1 MQREALLSKAAMH
14 ITQLINESK
23 LSAYHSNPVPP
34 SPRLRRDKLVAT
46 PLL

>member
-14 ITQLINESK
+14 ITQLSNEGENIRIS
-23 LSAYHSNPVPP
+23 LNSRLVP
-34 SPRLRRDKLVAT
+34 A